1 MSPRIKHA
9 FVFDALGTLFQLAP
23 LEKKLGGT
31 AVLDAWFER
40 LLHTA
45 LALSVAGEFRPFDEL
60 AASTLKTT
68 LARTEKR
75 AEPNA
80 VLAELARLPAYPD
93 ARPAFARLDETGA
106 TIAVLTNGTEDSTRR
121 LLDSAGLEER
131 VVEIVAAADI
141 ELYKPHPAVYRH
153 AEERIGLD
161 PKRITLISAHAWDVA
176 GAKQAGWDAIW
187 IDRLEREWPLP
198 KGKPR
203 KPAHGLEQAV
213 QLVLDKL

>member
-1 MSPRIKHA
+1 MRRRIKHA

-23 LEKKLGGT
+23 LEKKLGGK
-31 AVLDAWFER
+31 APFDAWFER

-45 LALSVAGEFRPFDEL
+45 LALGSIGEFRPFDDL
-60 AASTLKTT
+60 AASTLKTM

-75 AEPNA
+75 ADPAA
-80 VLAELARLPAYPD
+80 VLAELGRLPAYPD
-93 ARPAFARLDETGA
+93 ARPAFAKLDDSGA
-106 TIAVLTNGTEDSTRR
+106 TIAVLTNAGEDSTRR
-121 LLDSAGLEER
+121 LLDAAGLEDR
-131 VVEIVAAADI
+131 VVEIVSAADV

-161 PKRITLISAHAWDVA
+161 AKRTTLISAHAWDVA

-203 KPAHGLEQAV
+203 KPAGNLEQAV
-213 QLVLDKL
+213 AMVLDKL

>member
-1 MSPRIKHA
+1 MAARIKHA
-9 FVFDALGTLFQLAP
+9 FVFDALGTLFQLTP
-23 LEKKLGGT
+23 LEEKLGGK
-31 AVLDAWFER
+31 AELDAWFER

-45 LALSVAGEFRPFDEL
+45 VALTLAGEFRPFDEL
-60 AASTLKTT
+60 AVSTLNTA
-68 LARTEKR
+68 LARTESSANA
-75 AEPNA
+75 AE
-80 VLAELARLPAYPD
+80 VLDELKGLPPYPD
-93 ARPAFARLDETGA
+93 AGPAFARLDDTGA
-106 TIAVLTNGTEDSTRR
+106 TIAVLTNASEERTRR
-121 LLDSAGLEER
+121 LLDEAGLEER
-131 VVEIVAAADI
+131 VVEIVSAGDV

-176 GAKQAGWDAIW
+176 GAKHAGWDAVW

-213 QLVLDKL
+213 ESVLDKL

>member
-9 FVFDALGTLFQLAP
+9 FVFDAFGTLFQFAP
-23 LEKKLGGT
+23 LEKKLGST
-31 AVLDAWFER
+31 AALEAWFER

-45 LALSVAGEFRPFDEL
+45 LALAVAGEFRPFEEL
-60 AASTLKTT
+60 AASTLKTA

-75 AEPNA
+75 TNPDA
-80 VLAELARLPAYPD
+80 VLDALANLPAYPD
-93 ARPAFARLDETGA
+93 ARPAFAKLDDTGA
-106 TIAVLTNGTEDSTRR
+106 TIAVLTNGSEDSTRR
-121 LLDSAGLEER
+121 LLDAAGLEER
-131 VVEIVAAADI
+131 VVEIVSAADV

-161 PKRITLISAHAWDVA
+161 AKRTTLISAHAWDVA
-176 GAKQAGWDAIW
+176 GAKAAGWDAIW

-203 KPAHGLEQAV
+203 KPAHNLEQAV
-213 QLVLDKL
+213 QFVLDKL

>member
-23 LEKKLGGT
+23 LEKKLGGK
-31 AVLDAWFER
+31 AQLDAWFER

-45 LALSVAGEFRPFDEL
+45 AALTLTGEYRRFDEV
-60 AASTLKTT
+60 AASTLRTM
-68 LARTEKR
+68 LARTESR
-75 AEPNA
+75 ADADA
-80 VLAELARLPAYPD
+80 VLAELAKLPAYPD
-93 ARPAFARLDETGA
+93 ARPAFAKLDDTGA
-106 TIAVLTNGTEDSTRR
+106 TIAVLTNGSEESTRR
-121 LLDSAGLEER
+121 LLDAAGLEER
-131 VVEIVAAADI
+131 VVEIISAGDV

-161 PKRITLISAHAWDVA
+161 AKRTTLIAAHAWDVA

-203 KPAHGLEQAV
+203 KPAGNLEQAV
-213 QLVLDKL
+213 QIVLDKL

>member
-1 MSPRIKHA
+1 MAARIKHA

-31 AVLDAWFER
+31 AALDAWFER

-45 LALSVAGEFRPFDEL
+45 LALGVAGEFRRFEEL
-60 AASTLKTT
+60 AASTLKTM
-68 LARTEKR
+68 LARTAKR
-75 AEPNA
+75 TDPDA
-80 VLAELARLPAYPD
+80 VLAELAKLPAYPD
-93 ARPAFARLDETGA
+93 ARPAFASLDDTGA
-106 TIAVLTNGTEDSTRR
+106 TIAVLTNGSEESTRK
-121 LLDSAGLEER
+121 LLDAAGLEER
-131 VVEIVAAADI
+131 VVEIVSAADV

-161 PKRITLISAHAWDVA
+161 AKRTTLISAHAWDVA

-203 KPAHGLEQAV
+203 KPAGNVEQAV
-213 QLVLDKL
+213 AMVLDKL

>member
-9 FVFDALGTLFQLAP
+9 FVFDSFGTLFQLEP
-23 LEKKLGGT
+23 LAKRLGGT

-45 LALSVAGEFRPFDEL
+45 LALGLAGEFRAFDEL
-60 AASTLKTT
+60 AASTLRTT

-75 AEPNA
+75 TDPVS
-80 VLAELARLPAYPD
+80 VLGELARLPAYPD
-93 ARPAFARLDETGA
+93 ARPAFARLDDTGA
-106 TIAVLTNGTEDSTRR
+106 TIAVLTNGGEDATRH
-121 LLDSAGLEER
+121 LLSASGLEER
-131 VVEIVAAADI
+131 VVEIVSAGDV

-161 PKRITLISAHAWDVA
+161 AKRTTLISAHAWDVV
-176 GAKQAGWDAIW
+176 GAKRAGWDAVW
-187 IDRLEREWPLP
+187 VDRLEREWPLP

-203 KPAHGLEQAV
+203 KPARNLEQAV
-213 QLVLDKL
+213 QLVIDKL